1 MDIRGIMNTVS
12 YRGKHETPIKPGDA
26 LEVLN
31 IEEGKVRGITT

>member
-1 MDIRGIMNTVS
+1 MHAVR
-12 YRGKHETPIKPGDA
+12 YRGKHETPVKPTDA